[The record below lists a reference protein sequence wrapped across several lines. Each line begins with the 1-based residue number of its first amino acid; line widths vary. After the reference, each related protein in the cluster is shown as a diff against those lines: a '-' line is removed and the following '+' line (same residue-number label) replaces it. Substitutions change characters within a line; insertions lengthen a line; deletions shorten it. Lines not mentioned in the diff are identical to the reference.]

1 MENKKEEERKTNTP
15 TSTSKYFVY
24 LTSHRWITWDCWC
37 KIDGVVM
44 FLYKQP
50 VAVRGK
56 VKFEMEFWE
65 LQEDMADQL
74 HIPCLEAP
82 PPPKKKNWFDIAFK
96 WALMNHSTLSKL
108 QGKETKKRKRC
119 ESDRRKFHLRTPW
132 DGRMALRVLGV
143 LGLFWEACTKNTTV
157 KTSNS

>member
-1 MENKKEEERKTNTP
+1 
-15 TSTSKYFVY
+15 
-24 LTSHRWITWDCWC
+24 
-37 KIDGVVM
+37 M

-82 PPPKKKNWFDIAFK
+82 PPPQKN
-96 WALMNHSTLSKL
+96 N
-108 QGKETKKRKRC
+108 
-119 ESDRRKFHLRTPW
+119 
-132 DGRMALRVLGV
+132 
-143 LGLFWEACTKNTTV
+143 
-157 KTSNS
+157 

>member
-1 MENKKEEERKTNTP
+1 
-15 TSTSKYFVY
+15 
-24 LTSHRWITWDCWC
+24 
-37 KIDGVVM
+37 M

-82 PPPKKKNWFDIAFK
+82 PPPQKKFIR
-96 WALMNHSTLSKL
+96 HCL
-108 QGKETKKRKRC
+108 QVSSHEPLDFVKVTREGDKEKEEVWKR
-119 ESDRRKFHLRTPW
+119 
-132 DGRMALRVLGV
+132 
-143 LGLFWEACTKNTTV
+143 
-157 KTSNS
+157 

>member
-1 MENKKEEERKTNTP
+1 
-15 TSTSKYFVY
+15 
-24 LTSHRWITWDCWC
+24 
-37 KIDGVVM
+37 M

-82 PPPKKKNWFDIAFK
+82 PPPPKKKID
-96 WALMNHSTLSKL
+96 LTLPSSEL
-108 QGKETKKRKRC
+108 
-119 ESDRRKFHLRTPW
+119 S
-132 DGRMALRVLGV
+132 
-143 LGLFWEACTKNTTV
+143 
-157 KTSNS
+157 